1 MTSNGKKHKYSLD
14 TIKSR
19 QRRKENI
26 RNPRGRLINKCYEWV
41 VKK

>member
-1 MTSNGKKHKYSLD
+1 MTSNGKKREYSLD
-14 TIKSR
+14 TIKR
-19 QRRKENI
+19 WQENI